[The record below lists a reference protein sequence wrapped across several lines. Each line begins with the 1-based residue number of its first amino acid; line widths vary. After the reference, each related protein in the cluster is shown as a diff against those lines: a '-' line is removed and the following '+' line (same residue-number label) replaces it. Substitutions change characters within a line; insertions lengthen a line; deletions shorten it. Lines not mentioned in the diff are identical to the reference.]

1 MVKTIDRGEN
11 SIGMH
16 TVEWDGKNDDGDSLS
31 SGVYFYQLRTK
42 NFNKTMKM
50 LLVK

>member
-1 MVKTIDRGEN
+1 MRHLVNEYLLRGVHTIR
-11 SIGMH
+11 
-16 TVEWDGKNDDGDSLS
+16 WDGKNDDGDSLS